1 MMFPYIFLVSESVR
15 MPVCTSNGTWRCEI

>member
-1 MMFPYIFLVSESVR
+1 MFPYIFLVSESVR